1 MSDCFRTHKFYAR
14 GSPKLI
20 VDTRDAT
27 RTRDQI
33 HTNNFGIIHNEP
45 PNQIHCAFLL
55 YPPSSL
61 APMDEI
67 GPAAA
72 QKINQIVAAADEEHL
87 AAYIKQTFPSTYCTA
102 ESAVNWLDI
111 DKFMWWLN
119 HAAAVSVP
127 STPAHRAPSAHR
139 PVPGSTP
146 MHSLAAHQS
155 SPNIPP
161 AALTVQSGPSRLQ
174 QLPQWLENYHKALDR
189 SHTRE
194 EMEGTDEQVKTLKG
208 KIKRPV
214 ASGKKTRGKRE
225 DSSDEAGPGLAP
237 VPAAYAE
244 QAAFLS
250 APMLSNLV
258 VQLNPALEPSFP
270 PGAGYENLDGNL
282 ED

>member
-1 MSDCFRTHKFYAR
+1 
-14 GSPKLI
+14 
-20 VDTRDAT
+20 
-27 RTRDQI
+27 
-33 HTNNFGIIHNEP
+33 
-45 PNQIHCAFLL
+45 
-55 YPPSSL
+55 
-61 APMDEI
+61 MDEI

-87 AAYIKQTFPSTYCTA
+87 AAYIKQ
-102 ESAVNWLDI
+102 
-111 DKFMWWLN
+111 FMWWLN

-127 STPAHRAPSAHR
+127 STPAPRAPSTHR

-155 SPNIPP
+155 SPIPP
-161 AALTVQSGPSRLQ
+161 AALTVQSGRGKNQIIMEERCVLINHRNFKGPRDCNNASQR
-174 QLPQWLENYHKALDR
+174 LENYHKALDR

-194 EMEGTDEQVKTLKG
+194 EMEGTDEQVKALKG

-214 ASGKKTRGKRE
+214 ASGKKQEENEKVKGPDE
-225 DSSDEAGPGLAP
+225 SELAGLSEDIPDSSDEAGPGLAP

-258 VQLNPALEPSFP
+258 VQLNPALEPPFP
-270 PGAGYENLDGNL
+270 PSAGYENLDGNL